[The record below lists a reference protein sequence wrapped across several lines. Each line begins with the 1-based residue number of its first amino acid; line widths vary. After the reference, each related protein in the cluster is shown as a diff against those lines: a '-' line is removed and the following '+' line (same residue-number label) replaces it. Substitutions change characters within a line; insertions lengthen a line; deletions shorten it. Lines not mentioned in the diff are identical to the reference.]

1 MPMLILLECENS
13 SDHVSTSI
21 VLIIPKKNYLI
32 RLQIKQLQLQCNKLY

>member
-21 VLIIPKKNYLI
+21 VLIIPKKLLNSI
-32 RLQIKQLQLQCNKLY
+32 ANKAIAIAMQ